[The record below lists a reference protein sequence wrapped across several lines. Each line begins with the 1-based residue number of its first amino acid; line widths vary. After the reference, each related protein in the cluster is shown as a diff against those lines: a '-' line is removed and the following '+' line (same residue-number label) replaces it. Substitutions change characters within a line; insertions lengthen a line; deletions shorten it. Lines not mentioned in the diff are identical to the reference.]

1 MKKINNKKFLQY
13 IENTIDRLI
22 DFKFEGNEI
31 ESLCEIF
38 REKLI
43 TVENVSFIYP
53 LMDYYNKYHQDET
66 IKKEFKYIKKILDKT
81 FTFAKF
87 TLDREETHY
96 KIELRRKGNR
106 DEK

>member
-22 DFKFEGNEI
+22 DFEFEGNEI

-38 REKLI
+38 REKTI
-43 TVENVSFIYP
+43 TVENVSFLYP
-53 LMDYYNKYHQDET
+53 LMDNFNQYYEDEQ

-87 TLDREETHY
+87 TLGTGETHFR
-96 KIELRRKGNR
+96 IELRNKGVHY
-106 DEK
+106 EC